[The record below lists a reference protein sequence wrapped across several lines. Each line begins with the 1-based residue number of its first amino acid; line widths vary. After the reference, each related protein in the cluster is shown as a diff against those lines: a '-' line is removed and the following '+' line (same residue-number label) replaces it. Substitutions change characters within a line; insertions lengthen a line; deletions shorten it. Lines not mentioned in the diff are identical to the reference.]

1 MAGAWTPGWTL
12 YGYWRSGTSYR
23 TRLALALKG
32 IEVAHVAIDLRDGEQ
47 ASEAFRAKNPQ
58 GLVPTL
64 QLEDGTLIS
73 QSPAIIE
80 YVEEVRPDPPLLLGD
95 PAARARVRQ
104 MAMIIGCDTHPLG
117 NLRVLKA
124 LKADYGADQ
133 AGIEAWQARWNAAAF
148 AALEAM
154 LDADPSRGEYCHGGA
169 PGLVECYLLPQLYA
183 ARRFSVPLDAYPNL
197 LAVEAATL
205 ALPQVQPALP
215 ENQADAD

>member
-1 MAGAWTPGWTL
+1 MTDRPTMIL

-23 TRLALALKG
+23 TRIALALKG
-32 IEVAHVAIDLRDGEQ
+32 LRVRHETVDLRAGEQ
-47 ASEAFRAKNPQ
+47 SGPAFREKNPQ

-64 QLEDGTLIS
+64 VLPDGRSLS

-80 YVEEVRPDPPLLLGD
+80 YLEETYPDPALLPSD
-95 PAARARVRQ
+95 PADRARVRQ

-148 AALEAM
+148 SALEAM
-154 LDADPSRGEYCHGGA
+154 LAEDPDRGHFAFGRR
-169 PGLVECYLLPQLYA
+169 PGLFECYLLPQLYT
-183 ARRFSVPLDAYPNL
+183 ARRFGVPLDAYPAL
-197 LAVEAATL
+197 LAIEAATL
-205 ALPQVQPALP
+205 CLPAVAQAVP
-215 ENQADAD
+215 EAQADADPA

>member
-64 QLEDGTLIS
+64 RLGDGTLIS
-73 QSPAIIE
+73 QSLAIIE
-80 YVEEVRPDPPLLLGD
+80 YLEEVRPDPPLLPEG

-104 MAMIIGCDTHPLG
+104 MAQVIACDTHPLG

-124 LKADYGADQ
+124 LKAEYGADDE
-133 AGIEAWQARWNAAAF
+133 AIAAWQARWNTAGF

-154 LDADPSRGEYCHGGA
+154 LDADPSRGAFGHGGA
-169 PGLVECYLLPQLYA
+169 PGLFECCLLPQLYS
-183 ARRFSVPLDAYPNL
+183 ARRFFVPLDAYPNL
-197 LAVEAATL
+197 LGVEAATL
-205 ALPQVQPALP
+205 ALPKVRPALP
-215 ENQADAD
+215 ENQPDAD

>member
-1 MAGAWTPGWTL
+1 MMTL

-32 IEVAHVAIDLRDGEQ
+32 IEVEHVAVDLRAGEQ
-47 ASEAFRAKNPQ
+47 SSADFLAKNPQ

-64 QLEDGTLIS
+64 RLEDGTLLS

-80 YVEEVRPDPPLLLGD
+80 YLEETHPEPPLL
-95 PAARARVRQ
+95 PSEPRARARVRQ
-104 MAMIIGCDTHPLG
+104 MAAIIGCDTHPLG

-124 LKADYGADQ
+124 LKADHGADQ
-133 AGIEAWQARWNAAAF
+133 AAINDWQARWNAAGF

-154 LDADPSRGEYCHGGA
+154 LDQDPSRGAFCHGGR
-169 PGLVECYLLPQLYA
+169 PGLAECYLLPQLYT
-183 ARRFSVPLDAYPNL
+183 ARRFEVPLEGYENL

-205 ALPQVQPALP
+205 ALPAAQAALP
-215 ENQADAD
+215 EAQADAD

>member
-1 MAGAWTPGWTL
+1 MAGAWDSGWTL

-32 IEVAHVAIDLRDGEQ
+32 IEVAQVPVDLRAGEQ
-47 ASEAFRAKNPQ
+47 SGEAFRAKNPQ

-80 YVEEVRPDPPLLLGD
+80 YVEEVRPDPPLL
-95 PAARARVRQ
+95 PTAPVARARVRQ
-104 MAMIIGCDTHPLG
+104 MAAIIGCDTHPLG

-124 LKADYGADQ
+124 LKADHGADQ
-133 AGIEAWQARWNAAAF
+133 AGVEAWQARWNQAAF

-154 LDADPSRGEYCHGGA
+154 LDADPSRGRFCHGGR
-169 PGLVECYLLPQLYA
+169 PGLAECYLLPQLYT
-183 ARRFSVPLDAYPNL
+183 ARRFAVPLDAYPNL

-205 ALPQVQPALP
+205 DHPGVASAVPQA
-215 ENQADAD
+215 QADAD

>member
-32 IEVAHVAIDLRDGEQ
+32 IEVAHVPVDLRGGEQ

-64 QLEDGTLIS
+64 QTDDGTLIS

-80 YVEEVRPDPPLLLGD
+80 YVEEVRPDPPLL
-95 PAARARVRQ
+95 PADAVSRARVRQ

-133 AGIEAWQARWNAAAF
+133 AGVEAWQARWNHAAF
-148 AALEAM
+148 DALEAM
-154 LDADPSRGEYCHGGA
+154 LDADPSRGDFCHGGR
-169 PGLVECYLLPQLYA
+169 PGLAECYLLPQLYS
-183 ARRFSVPLDAYPNL
+183 ARRFSVPLEAYPSVL
-197 LAVEAATL
+197 RVEAATL

>member
-1 MAGAWTPGWTL
+1 MAGAWHSGWTL

-32 IEVAHVAIDLRDGEQ
+32 IAVAHVPIDLRDGEQ
-47 ASEAFRAKNPQ
+47 GSEAFLAKNPQ

-64 QLEDGTLIS
+64 ELEDGTQLS
-73 QSPAIIE
+73 QSLAIIE
-80 YVEEVRPDPPLLLGD
+80 YLEEVRPEPPLLPSE

-104 MAMIIGCDTHPLG
+104 MAQVVACDTHPLG

-124 LKADYGADQ
+124 LKADYDADQ
-133 AGIEAWQARWNAAAF
+133 AGIEAWQARWNHAAF

-154 LDADPSRGEYCHGGA
+154 LDADPSRGGFGHGGR
-169 PGLVECYLLPQLYA
+169 PGLFECCLLPQLYT
-183 ARRFSVPLDAYPNL
+183 ARRFAVPLEAYPNL

-205 ALPQVQPALP
+205 ALPQVAPALP

>member
-32 IEVAHVAIDLRDGEQ
+32 IEVAHVPIDLRGAEQ
-47 ASEAFRAKNPQ
+47 SGGAFRAKNPQ

-64 QLEDGTLIS
+64 QLDDGTLIS

-80 YVEEVRPDPPLLLGD
+80 YVEEVRPDPPLLPGN
-95 PAARARVRQ
+95 PATRARARQ

-124 LKADYGADQ
+124 LKADFGADQ

-148 AALEAM
+148 SALEAM
-154 LDADPSRGEYCHGGA
+154 LDADPSRGDFCQDGR
-169 PGLVECYLLPQLYA
+169 PGLPECYLLPQLYT
-183 ARRFSVPLDAYPNL
+183 ARRFDVPLDAYPNL

-205 ALPQVQPALP
+205 ALPAVQPALP

>member
-1 MAGAWTPGWTL
+1 MAGAWASGWTL

-32 IEVAHVAIDLRDGEQ
+32 IEVAHAPVDLRAGEQ
-47 ASEAFRAKNPQ
+47 SGEGFRAKNPQ

-80 YVEEVRPDPPLLLGD
+80 YVEEVRPDPPLLPED
-95 PAARARVRQ
+95 PVARARVRQ
-104 MAMIIGCDTHPLG
+104 MAMIVGCDTHPLG

-124 LKADYGADQ
+124 LKADHGADQ
-133 AGIEAWQARWNAAAF
+133 AAIEAWQARWNGAAF

-154 LDADPSRGEYCHGGA
+154 LAADPSRGDFAYGDR
-169 PGLVECYLLPQLYA
+169 PGLAECYLLPQLYT
-183 ARRFSVPLDAYPNL
+183 ARRFSVPLKAYPNL

-205 ALPQVQPALP
+205 ALPAVQRATP
-215 ENQADAD
+215 EAQPDAD